1 MKTMNW
7 ERAFAALERMTTDQ
21 LRQKY
26 GEVFGEQTNGRNKA
40 WLVKRI
46 AWRMQVQAEGG
57 LSERG
62 RARADELADEADL
75 RMNPPPMQPPEP
87 EEDAAVR
94 VLPFA
99 ADDRLPPPGTVITRQ
114 YKGRTLQVKVRAD
127 GFEHGGELHPSLSA
141 VAKAITG
148 SHCNGYLFFRLQ
160 RSDA

>member
-1 MKTMNW
+1 MKAMNW
-7 ERAFAALERMTTDQ
+7 ERTFAALERMTTDQ
-21 LRQKY
+21 LRRKY
-26 GEVFGEQTNGRNKA
+26 GEVFGEETNGRNKA

-62 RARADELADEADL
+62 RARAEDLADEADL
-75 RMNPPPMQPPEP
+75 RLNPPPMKPHSEK
-87 EEDAAVR
+87 EAAVR

-99 ADDRLPPPGTVITRQ
+99 ADDRLPPPGTVIARK
-114 YKGRTLQVKVRAD
+114 YKGRTLQVKVRPD
-127 GFEHGGELHPSLSA
+127 GFEYEGEVHASLSA

-148 SHCNGYLFFRLQ
+148 SHCNGFTFFKLQ